1 MKDLVLAMGVLCFFA
16 MSCNNAPKQAETEAV
31 DSTAMEI
38 QKECPMK
45 ALRAEFANWDNLADS
60 AKVAIVTKA
69 KTMLDAR
76 FAEKKKC
83 QHEMDSTKPC
93 MHQEMAEMT
102 EEVKAQMDSMRV
114 KMEEM
119 KAQWANF
126 ANLTLDE
133 QKDIIV
139 SHLEKS
145 RKHECHKEGEARC
158 KHDSISQ

>member
-16 MSCNNAPKQAETEAV
+16 MSCNNTPKQAETEAV

-83 QHEMDSTKPC
+83 QH
-93 MHQEMAEMT
+93 EMAEMT

>member
-1 MKDLVLAMGVLCFFA
+1 MGVLCFFA
-16 MSCNNAPKQAETEAV
+16 MSCNNAPKQAKTEAV

-45 ALRAEFANWDNLADS
+45 AIQAEFANWDNLADS
-60 AKVAIVTKA
+60 TKVAIVAKA
-69 KTMLDAR
+69 KAMLDAK
-76 FAEKKKC
+76 FAEQEECCK
-83 QHEMDSTKPC
+83 HEMDSTKPC

-102 EEVKAQMDSMRV
+102 EEVKAQMDSMSV

-133 QKDIIV
+133 QKDVIV
-139 SHLEKS
+139 SHLGMCQ
-145 RKHECHKEGEARC
+145 KHECHKEGEACC
-158 KHDSISQ
+158 KNDSIAQ